1 MSFYVAGWFTG
12 WGASRWKLR
21 SGRAQQPLN
30 NSLALTC
37 IDATYLPL
45 PPPQC
50 ALFLKQQ
57 LSTSVARTA
66 GPGMRA
72 RCDVIFSPAIGGIY
86 DVAAFNISGG
96 PSANSRCRSL
106 DASGTAT
113 PTRHAPPTRATSSNS
128 AHPLTICYKRPIAAC
143 IKR

>member
-96 PSANSRCRSL
+96 PSANSRCRARS
-106 DASGTAT
+106 
-113 PTRHAPPTRATSSNS
+113 TRAAPPHR
-128 AHPLTICYKRPIAAC
+128 HVMLRRPGQPLLIAL
-143 IKR
+143 IL

>member
-96 PSANSRCRSL
+96 PSANKPLPFARRE
-106 DASGTAT
+106 
-113 PTRHAPPTRATSSNS
+113 RHHHPDTSCFADLGN
-128 AHPLTICYKRPIAAC
+128 LF
-143 IKR
+143 